1 LTFKKRGDV
10 SLARERK
17 IESGVCNQKKEV
29 DMKKFVILASVLIL
43 TLAFISAVPAADIK
57 VGTLMAQTGPLKEY
71 GPPIKDGAVLAGK
84 QMAAAGFEI
93 EFFHEDSETNPAP
106 ATNAA
111 NKLVN
116 VNKVVAIVG
125 ALSSG
130 VTLAVAESVTLPN
143 NVILISPAS
152 TNPLMTVLPA
162 DEGKDM
168 LFRTCPSDALQGV
181 VAGKLAASY
190 NKTVS
195 ILYVNNAYGQ
205 GLAEVFKESFAKYGG
220 KVLAMVPHDEKAS
233 ESYTAELK
241 KALAGNPD
249 RLLAYSYPDHAKVY
263 LKEAIEFYKFG
274 RFLFADGTKSQDI
287 LDALGAKRLEGQKG
301 TAPGTVGG
309 QAFDKF
315 NEYYKAAYGMLPPK
329 PFITNAYDGTAVIGL
344 AAYAAKVKGLPLTA
358 ANIRDNM
365 RAVANPPGEVVIPG
379 EFQKAFGLLKA
390 GKAINY
396 EGAAGSVDFDKHGD
410 VVTPIEIWEY
420 RGGKLVTLR
429 TESP

>member
-1 LTFKKRGDV
+1 MR
-10 SLARERK
+10 
-17 IESGVCNQKKEV
+17 
-29 DMKKFVILASVLIL
+29 KFVILSSVLVCFI
-43 TLAFISAVPAADIK
+43 AFVSAAPAADIK
-57 VGTLMAQTGPLKEY
+57 VGTLMAHTGALKEY

-93 EFFHEDSETNPAP
+93 EFFHEDSETNPTP

-111 NKLVN
+111 KKLVDI
-116 VNKVVAIVG
+116 NKVVAIIG

-162 DEGKDM
+162 DEGKDF

-205 GLAEVFKESFAKYGG
+205 GLSEVFKESFAKYGG
-220 KVLAMVPHDEKAS
+220 KVLAMVPHDEKAG

-249 RLLAYSYPDHAKVY
+249 RLLAYSYPEHAKVY
-263 LKEAIEFYKFG
+263 LKEALEFYKYG
-274 RFLFADGTKSQDI
+274 KFLFCDGTKSEDI
-287 LDALGAKRLEGQKG
+287 AKALGAKAVEGQKG
-301 TAPGTVGG
+301 TAPGTLGG
-309 QAFDKF
+309 EPFKKF
-315 NEYYKAAYGMLPPK
+315 NEYYKAEYGRLPPK

-379 EFQKAFGLLKA
+379 EFKKAFALLKQ

-420 RGGKLVTLR
+420 RGGEPKTLSIE
-429 TESP
+429 TP

>member
-1 LTFKKRGDV
+1 
-10 SLARERK
+10 
-17 IESGVCNQKKEV
+17 
-29 DMKKFVILASVLIL
+29 MKKTLIL
-43 TLAFISAVPAADIK
+43 TVILLLFFGFVSAAPAADIR

-84 QMAAAGFEI
+84 QMAAAGFVI
-93 EFFHEDSETNPAP
+93 EFFHEDSETNPTP
-106 ATNAA
+106 ATSAA
-111 NKLVN
+111 KKLVD

-130 VTLAVAESVTLPN
+130 VTLAVAESVTIPN

-162 DEGKDM
+162 DEGKDF

-205 GLAEVFKESFAKYGG
+205 GLAEVFEESFARFGG
-220 KVLAMVPHDEKAS
+220 KVLAAVPHDEKAS

-249 RLLAYSYPDHAKVY
+249 RLLAYSYPEHAKVY
-263 LKEAIEFYKFG
+263 LKEALEFYKYG
-274 RFLFADGTKSQDI
+274 RFLFCDGTKSEDI
-287 LDALGAKRLEGQKG
+287 VKALGARAVEGQKG

-309 QAFDKF
+309 KAFKMF
-315 NEYYKAAYGMLPPK
+315 NQFYKAEFGRLPPK
-329 PFITNAYDGTAVIGL
+329 PFITNAYDGAAVIGL
-344 AAYAAKVKGLPLTA
+344 AAYTAKVKGLPLTA
-358 ANIRDNM
+358 ANIRDHM

-379 EFQKAFGLLKA
+379 EFAKAFALIKQGR
-390 GKAINY
+390 AINY

-420 RGGKLVTLR
+420 RGGQLKTIR

>member
-1 LTFKKRGDV
+1 MR
-10 SLARERK
+10 
-17 IESGVCNQKKEV
+17 
-29 DMKKFVILASVLIL
+29 KFVMLASVLFL
-43 TLAFISAVPAADIK
+43 SLALISAAPAADIRL
-57 VGTLMAQTGPLKEY
+57 GTLMAQTGPLKEY

-93 EFFHEDSETNPAP
+93 EWFHEDSETNPAP

-111 NKLVN
+111 KKLVN
-116 VNKVVAIVG
+116 VNNVVGIVG

-130 VTLAVAESVTLPN
+130 VTLAVAESVTIPN

-162 DEGKDM
+162 DEGKDF

-205 GLAEVFKESFAKYGG
+205 GLAEVFTESFAKYGG
-220 KVLAMVPHDEKAS
+220 KVLAAVPHDEKAA

-249 RLLAYSYPDHAKVY
+249 RLLVYSYPEHAKVY
-263 LKEAIEFYKFG
+263 LKEAVEFYKYG
-274 RFLFADGTKSQDI
+274 RFLFCDGTKSED
-287 LDALGAKRLEGQKG
+287 LVEVLGAKRLEGQKG

-309 QAFDKF
+309 KAFAKF
-315 NEYYKAAYGMLPPK
+315 NEYYKAEFGRLPPK
-329 PFITNAYDGTAVIGL
+329 PFITNAYDGAAILGL
-344 AAYAAKVKGLPLTA
+344 AAYAAKVKGLELTA
-358 ANIRDNM
+358 ANIRDHM
-365 RAVANPPGEVVIPG
+365 RLVANPPGEVVIPG
-379 EFQKAFGLLKA
+379 EFEKAFALLKE
-390 GKAINY
+390 GKPINY

-420 RGGKLVTLR
+420 RGGKLVTVS
-429 TESP
+429 TETP

>member
-1 LTFKKRGDV
+1 M
-10 SLARERK
+10 RK
-17 IESGVCNQKKEV
+17 I
-29 DMKKFVILASVLIL
+29 VILASVLML
-43 TLAFISAVPAADIK
+43 TLAFISAAPAADIK

-93 EFFHEDSETNPAP
+93 EWFHEDSETNPAP

-111 NKLVN
+111 KKLVN
-116 VNKVVAIVG
+116 INGVVAIVG

-130 VTLAVAESVTLPN
+130 VTLAVGESVTIPN

-152 TNPLMTVLPA
+152 TNPLMTFLPA
-162 DEGKDM
+162 DEGKDF

-205 GLAEVFKESFAKYGG
+205 GLSEVFTESFAKYGG
-220 KVLAMVPHDEKAS
+220 KVLAAVPHDEKAA

-249 RLLAYSYPDHAKVY
+249 RLLVYSYPEHAKVY
-263 LKEAIEFYKFG
+263 LKEAVEFYKYG
-274 RFLFADGTKSQDI
+274 RFLFCDGTKSED
-287 LDALGAKRLEGQKG
+287 LVEVLGAKRLEGQKG

-309 QAFDKF
+309 DAFNKF
-315 NEYYKAAYGMLPPK
+315 NEFYKAEFGRLPPK
-329 PFITNAYDGTAVIGL
+329 PFITNAYDGTAIIGL
-344 AAYAAKVKGLPLTA
+344 AAYAAKVKGLPLTSK
-358 ANIRDNM
+358 NIRDNM

-379 EFQKAFGLLKA
+379 EFEKAFGLLKA

-420 RGGKLVTLR
+420 QNGKLVTIG
-429 TESP
+429 TETP

>member
-1 LTFKKRGDV
+1 
-10 SLARERK
+10 
-17 IESGVCNQKKEV
+17 
-29 DMKKFVILASVLIL
+29 MKKIVILASVLIL
-43 TLAFISAVPAADIK
+43 MLAFISAAPAADIK

-93 EFFHEDSETNPAP
+93 EWFHEDSETNPAP

-111 NKLVN
+111 KKLVN
-116 VNKVVAIVG
+116 VNGVVAIVG

-130 VTLAVAESVTLPN
+130 VTLAVGESVTIPN

-162 DEGKDM
+162 DEGKDF

-205 GLAEVFKESFAKYGG
+205 GLAEVFTESFAKFGG
-220 KVLAMVPHDEKAS
+220 KVLAAVPHDEKAA

-249 RLLAYSYPDHAKVY
+249 RLLVYSYPEHAKVY
-263 LKEAIEFYKFG
+263 LKEAVEFYKFG
-274 RFLFADGTKSQDI
+274 RFLFCDGTKSED
-287 LDALGAKRLEGQKG
+287 LVEVLGAKRLEGQKG

-309 QAFDKF
+309 DAFKKF
-315 NEYYKAAYGMLPPK
+315 NEYYKAEYGILPPK
-329 PFITNAYDGTAVIGL
+329 PFITNAYDGAAVIGL
-344 AAYAAKVKGLPLTA
+344 AAYAAKVKGLELTA

-379 EFQKAFGLLKA
+379 EFEKAFGLLKA

-410 VVTPIEIWEY
+410 VVTPIEIWQY
-420 RGGKLVTLR
+420 QGGKLVTIGLE
-429 TESP
+429 TP

>member
-1 LTFKKRGDV
+1 
-10 SLARERK
+10 
-17 IESGVCNQKKEV
+17 
-29 DMKKFVILASVLIL
+29 MKKFIILTSVLIL
-43 TLAFISAVPAADIK
+43 TFAFISAVPAADIK

-93 EFFHEDSETNPAP
+93 EFFHEDSETAPVP
-106 ATNAA
+106 ATSAA
-111 NKLVN
+111 KKLVDIN
-116 VNKVVAIVG
+116 NVVAIVG

-162 DEGKDM
+162 DEGKDL

-205 GLAEVFKESFAKYGG
+205 GLSEVFKESFAKFGG

-249 RLLAYSYPDHAKVY
+249 RLLAYSYPEHAKVY
-263 LKEAIEFYKFG
+263 LKEALEFYNYG
-274 RFLFADGTKSQDI
+274 RFLLCDGTKSEDI
-287 LDALGAKRLEGQKG
+287 VKALGAKSVEGQKG
-301 TAPGTVGG
+301 TAPGT
-309 QAFDKF
+309 
-315 NEYYKAAYGMLPPK
+315 
-329 PFITNAYDGTAVIGL
+329 
-344 AAYAAKVKGLPLTA
+344 
-358 ANIRDNM
+358 
-365 RAVANPPGEVVIPG
+365 
-379 EFQKAFGLLKA
+379 
-390 GKAINY
+390 
-396 EGAAGSVDFDKHGD
+396 
-410 VVTPIEIWEY
+410 
-420 RGGKLVTLR
+420 
-429 TESP
+429 